1 MNTGKTKPLLVET
14 EKRNACVAHVPVGT
28 LTIRNTHTPTLNRRE
43 KLSMLDVTSKIMSAS
58 VKRKFFINGFLK
70 IKFLEKLLEA
80 FLYRNIQ
87 ICNF

>member
-1 MNTGKTKPLLVET
+1 MTQSILPRQGASSAKTRAAFVDT

-58 VKRKFFINGFLK
+58 VNILK
-70 IKFLEKLLEA
+70 LKAVLENLKT
-80 FLYRNIQ
+80 F
-87 ICNF
+87 